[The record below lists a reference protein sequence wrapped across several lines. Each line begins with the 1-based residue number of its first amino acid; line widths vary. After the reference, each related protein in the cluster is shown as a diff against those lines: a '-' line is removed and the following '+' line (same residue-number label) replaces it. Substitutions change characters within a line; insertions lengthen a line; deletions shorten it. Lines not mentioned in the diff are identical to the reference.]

1 MDGNIFD
8 NCFLSQEKIMQITL
22 NIPDDL
28 PANIVQ
34 QYIKT
39 IEAQMS
45 LMSNLATKA
54 GFENKT
60 GSLDSGSE
68 KKDIFFMSDDFDA
81 PLDAFKPYMESVWL
95 GIEQWRKQAQFSDG
109 DEELTD
115 EMIAS
120 WRDKSSGRDFSWNN

>member
-1 MDGNIFD
+1 
-8 NCFLSQEKIMQITL
+8 MQLTL
-22 NIPDDL
+22 NIPDGL

-45 LMSNLATKA
+45 LMSSLATKT

-60 GSLDSGSE
+60 DSLESGSD
-68 KKDIFFMSDDFDA
+68 KKVIPFMSDDFDA
-81 PLDAFKPYMESVWL
+81 PLDEFKPYMESVWL
-95 GIEQWRKQAQFSDG
+95 GIEQWRKQAQFSDD